1 MARRFVYRK
10 KNQNRFSMFLAIL
23 VLVVLFVAG
32 GIRGIFLNGKLKEL
46 DAKKTELQTQ
56 IEKEKQREKDIEE
69 YGKYTQTDEYVEE
82 MAREKLGLVRE
93 DEIIF
98 HNESK

>member
-1 MARRFVYRK
+1 MARRLVYRK

-56 IEKEKQREKDIEE
+56 IEKEKQREKEIEE

>member
-56 IEKEKQREKDIEE
+56 IEKEKQREKEIEE